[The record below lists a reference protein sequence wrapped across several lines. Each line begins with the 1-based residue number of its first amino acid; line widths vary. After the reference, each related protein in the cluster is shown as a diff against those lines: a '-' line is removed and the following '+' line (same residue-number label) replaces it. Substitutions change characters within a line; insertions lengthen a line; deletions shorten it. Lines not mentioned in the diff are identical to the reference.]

1 MQYAVTPHSA
11 RSVPARWPGGTT
23 HNAEAVTTDF
33 DGNVCILKVPH
44 VHVCSSAGVL
54 HTIELEVAKFNMHT
68 EKPTGVAVGPSGKI
82 FVVDSENS
90 RIVAFGKSG
99 KFERVFGNHHLS
111 HPRGIAVDG
120 KGCIFVADTDNNR
133 IAVFTEEGF
142 FDRAFGPEPHEY
154 GALRYPDGVAVDRD
168 GTIFVTGG
176 QHSIVVF
183 KSNGDYV
190 RTLGRWG
197 PSVREWHEHGE
208 LRYPKG
214 VAVDGKGCIFVADTM
229 NNRIAVFSVFPE
241 APMGGYVGTLA
252 PVSIPGMVPGDWG
265 LPEHVAVDMA
275 GNVFV
280 IYLENTLSLIRPL
293 RDLMKVF
300 DEPLKKLEEA
310 EKAEMKRE
318 LLLVHRVCHPRT
330 LPPELVELILADVAK
345 SVTLREAAGDGRD
358 I

>member
-44 VHVCSSAGVL
+44 VHVCSSAGVKR
-54 HTIELEVAKFNMHT
+54 TIELEVAKLKVHM

-82 FVVDSENS
+82 FVVDSDNN
-90 RIVAFGKSG
+90 RIVAFGRSG
-99 KFERVFGNHHLS
+99 NLERVFGNHHLS

-120 KGCIFVADTDNNR
+120 NGCIFVADTLNNR

-142 FDRAFGPEPHEY
+142 FDRAFGPEPREY
-154 GALRYPDGVAVDRD
+154 GALSYPDGVAVDRD
-168 GTIFVTGG
+168 GTIFVTGAH
-176 QHSIVVF
+176 HSIMVF

-190 RTLGRWG
+190 RKLGRWG
-197 PSVREWHEHGE
+197 PSHEHGE

-214 VAVDGKGCIFVADTM
+214 VAVDGKGCIFVADQM
-229 NNRIAVFSVFPE
+229 NNRIAVFTAFPE

-252 PVSIPGMVPGDWG
+252 PVSIPGMVSGDWG
-265 LPEHVAVDMA
+265 SPEHVAVDMA

-280 IYLENTLSLIRPL
+280 IHDDSRGK
-293 RDLMKVF
+293 RSLMKVF

-310 EKAEMKRE
+310 EEAETQRK
-318 LLLVHRVCHPRT
+318 LLLVHRVCHSRT
-330 LPPELVELILADVAK
+330 LPAELVELISSDVPN

>member
-11 RSVPARWPGGTT
+11 CRARWPGGATQ
-23 HNAEAVTTDF
+23 NAEAVTTDF
-33 DGNVCILKVPH
+33 DGNVCILNIPR
-44 VHVCSSAGVL
+44 VHVCSSAGVKR
-54 HTIELEVAKFNMHT
+54 TIELEVAKLKKHM

-82 FVVDSENS
+82 FVVDSENN
-90 RIVAFGKSG
+90 RIVAFGRSG
-99 KFERVFGNHHLS
+99 NLERVFGNHHLS
-111 HPRGIAVDG
+111 HPRGIAVGPSG
-120 KGCIFVADTDNNR
+120 KIFVADTDNNR

-142 FDRAFGPEPHEY
+142 FERAFGPEPHEY
-154 GALRYPDGVAVDRD
+154 GALSYPHGVAVDRD

-176 QHSIVVF
+176 HHSIVVF

-208 LRYPKG
+208 LRYPEG
-214 VAVDGKGCIFVADTM
+214 VAVDGNGCIFVADTL
-229 NNRIAVFSVFPE
+229 NKRIAVFTAFPE

-252 PVSIPGMVPGDWG
+252 PVSIPGMVSGDWG

-280 IYLENTLSLIRPL
+280 IHEDSRGK

-310 EKAEMKRE
+310 EEAETKRN
-318 LLLVHRVCHPRT
+318 LLLVHRICNPGT
-330 LPPELVELILADVAK
+330 LPPELVELILADVPN
-345 SVTLREAAGDGRD
+345 SVTLQEAAGDGRD